1 MKRIDGKEQ
10 PFMGEEKE
18 YLVNWTKEYMRTH
31 PNIDYFIYG
40 HRHIELDLTLE
51 RKARL
56 LILGDWIWQFT
67 YAVFD
72 GEHMFL
78 EQYIEGESKP

>member
-1 MKRIDGKEQ
+1 
-10 PFMGEEKE
+10 MGEEKE